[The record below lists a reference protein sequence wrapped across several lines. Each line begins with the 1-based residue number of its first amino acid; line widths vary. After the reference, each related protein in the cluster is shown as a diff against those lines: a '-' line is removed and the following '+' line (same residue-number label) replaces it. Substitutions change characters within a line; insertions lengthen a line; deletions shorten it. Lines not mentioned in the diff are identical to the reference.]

1 MKKVFLLKYCGDI
14 FAVCTSKRTAVEKS
28 IELLL
33 QKDFIKTDDIAKV
46 RKDLNAGYD
55 WSKNG
60 YIVRINEIS
69 INQILN
75 KYE

>member
-33 QKDFIKTDDIAKV
+33 QNDFIKTDDIAKV

-69 INQILN
+69 TNQILN